1 MSTSETIDN
10 KIKDILSK
18 SAKVYNFSDPE
29 THFSKP
35 TLFNFDKTKYFLVGS
50 ALPTGVDTPFYAKIR
65 DDTDK
70 VFFEVYK
77 KETIRKPF
85 NQNQGFDPSGIEFFK
100 YKTDNK
106 FWSNIS
112 IPTRTGGKKSKK
124 TKRSTKKQRKTRKHK
139 K

>member
-1 MSTSETIDN
+1 MSTSESIDD

-29 THFSKP
+29 THFSEP
-35 TLFNFDKTKYFLVGS
+35 TLFNFDKTKYFL
-50 ALPTGVDTPFYAKIR
+50 PPRVDTSFHAKIR

-100 YKTDNK
+100 SKTDNK

-112 IPTRTGGKKSKK
+112 IPTRIGGKKSKK